1 MATITAAPVLNV
13 ASPYNTTPSYSGT
26 FIPTIWSAKMNAKFY
41 AATVFGEIANTN
53 WQGEIADVGDK
64 VIINDIPTLT
74 ISDYTPGTA
83 LQYQVPTPSTQELQI
98 NNAKSFAFRVDDV
111 LRMQSKPNLIDTFSG
126 DAAQQ
131 MKIAIDST
139 VLFGSF
145 DNGASDNKGATAG
158 RITGAYN
165 LGTKTAPVTLSATNT
180 LSLITSMAAV
190 LDEQNVP
197 ESDRFLVIDPATRNW
212 LMQSPLAQAYFTN
225 DSQSIVRNGKIGM
238 IDRFTVYVSNL
249 LPRKDAAKAWTIGT
263 GDPAAAAA
271 DAGTAKARAIIAG
284 HKSAITFASQMTK
297 VETLRI
303 QDNFGDYVRGLNVF
317 GYKVV
322 KPESL
327 VLACVV

>member
-1 MATITAAPVLNV
+1 MATITAAPVISV

-41 AATVFGEIANTN
+41 AATVFGEVANTN
-53 WQGEIADVGDK
+53 WQGEISGVGDK
-64 VIINDIPTLT
+64 VIINDVPSLT

-83 LQYQVPTPSTQELQI
+83 LQYEVPTPSTQELQI
-98 NNAKSFAFRVDDV
+98 NNAKSFAFRVDDI

-139 VLFGSF
+139 VLFGTF
-145 DNGASDNKGATAG
+145 DGGVAANKGATAG
-158 RITGAYN
+158 KVTGAYN
-165 LGTKTAPVTLSATNT
+165 LGNKTTPITLSATNT
-180 LSLITSMAAV
+180 LSLITMMAAV

-197 ESDRFLVIDPATRNW
+197 ESDRWLIIDPATRNW

-238 IDRFTVYVSNL
+238 IDRFSVYVSNL
-249 LPRKDAAKAWTIGT
+249 LPRKDAAKAWVSGLT
-263 GDPAAAAA
+263 DPATGAA
-271 DAGTAKARAIIAG
+271 DAGTAKARVLLAG

-297 VETLRI
+297 VENLRI

-322 KPESL
+322 KGESL
-327 VLACVV
+327 VQAVVV